1 MPRYFFILILLSAIS
16 LPLYSQHR
24 FVSKG
29 KILFERK
36 INAYAILPEFTQQF
50 NVNSDGISSFIQKYK
65 TEQHQFWIDSF
76 QLIFDN
82 DSTLYQPAG
91 KTSRF
96 LQGIGVPMAERNQ
109 VLINL
114 SESRYIAE
122 KNAFNESRIVSDT
135 LRKIRWKL
143 TDETREIAGFD
154 CRRVNGLIND
164 SVYIVA
170 FYSDA
175 IKTKGGPELFHGL
188 PGMILGVA
196 LPYFHISYFATRVE
210 ELDIRLSAIGIPS
223 FTSQGKSIAQTEYF
237 NEVIGFLKERKSD
250 SPWIKVFVGL

>member
-1 MPRYFFILILLSAIS
+1 MARYFLILIVLCATSQ
-16 LPLYSQHR
+16 PVHSQHK
-24 FVSKG
+24 FINKG
-29 KILFERK
+29 RILFERK

-50 NVNSDGISSFIQKYK
+50 NVNSEGISSFIQKYK
-65 TEQHQFWIDSF
+65 TEQPQFWIDSF
-76 QLIFDN
+76 QLIFDK

-91 KTSRF
+91 KTTRF
-96 LQGIGVPMAERNQ
+96 LQGTGVPMAEKNQ

-114 SESRYIAE
+114 SDSRYIAE
-122 KNAFNESRIVSDT
+122 KNAFNESRIISDT

-143 TDETREIAGFD
+143 TEETREIAGFD

-175 IKTKGGPELFHGL
+175 IKTKGGPELFNGL

-196 LPYFHISYFATRVE
+196 LPYFHISYFATRIE
-210 ELDIRLSAIGIPS
+210 ELDIRQPAINIPS
-223 FTSQGKSIAQTEYF
+223 FASQGKRISQTEYF
-237 NEVIGFLKERKSD
+237 NEVIGFLKNRKSD
-250 SPWIKVFVGL
+250 SPWIKIFVAL